1 VIGEHITFTTVV
13 PDDLGR
19 VRAARPQIEQVLM
32 NLVVNAR
39 DAMPKRGTL
48 RIEASNVTRAG
59 VDRPA
64 GAHGTEDSWVVL
76 TVADDGA
83 GMSEETLQHI
93 FEPFFTTKPKG
104 KGTGLGL
111 ATTYAIVR
119 QAGGFTEVESA
130 PGSGTTFR
138 VFLPRVKEIQRPS
151 PEGSGVRRIPV
162 ARGSETILL
171 VEDEALVRK
180 LASDVLA
187 GRGYT
192 VLSASSGAEAL
203 ALAEANAGSIA
214 LVVSDVVMPG
224 MSGPEMAGFLAARGH
239 TFPVLYMSGYAESD
253 SGAFLPAGAP
263 LLQKPFS
270 PDTLALRVRAALNEA
285 AG

>member
-1 VIGEHITFTTVV
+1 
-13 PDDLGR
+13 
-19 VRAARPQIEQVLM
+19 M

-39 DAMPKRGTL
+39 DAMPKGGTL

-59 VDRPA
+59 VDRRA
-64 GAHGTEDSWVVL
+64 GALQAEDSWVVL

-83 GMSEETLQHI
+83 GMSEETLRHI

-111 ATTYAIVR
+111 ATTYAIVQ
-119 QAGGFTEVESA
+119 QAGGFTEVASEA
-130 PGSGTTFR
+130 GTGTTFR
-138 VFLPRVKEIQRPS
+138 VFLPRVMEIPQTSRAR
-151 PEGSGVRRIPV
+151 SGVRRTPP

-180 LASDVLA
+180 LASDVLT

-192 VLSASSGAEAL
+192 VLSAASGAEAL
-203 ALAEANAGSIA
+203 ALAEANAAAIA

-224 MSGPEMAGFLAARGH
+224 MSGPEMAGLLAARG
-239 TFPVLYMSGYAESD
+239 FPLPVLYMSGYAESD
-253 SGAFLPAGAP
+253 SGGLLPAGAP

-270 PDTLALRVRAALNEA
+270 PDTLARRVRAALDDA